1 MKKAEAPAPKWCTW
15 EGSPI
20 ACTEKNKV
28 MAENLEEIKGYLQ
41 DAIDD
46 AVLLVCCAALFLT
59 ACAHPDMIKLNDTYD
74 HSVKELGVPDSTT
87 RLPDGSIRIVYSMQP
102 MGQTSYVMIF
112 NPEGRLI
119 FKDQLLQQKYFN
131 QIKPKVQDSQ
141 DIYTMFGK
149 PCEQWHYRNLGEHTY
164 MYRYLDES
172 GFPMALWVDFDDK
185 DDKVLRYVLSID
197 PWVQR
202 DADQR
207 DF

>member
-1 MKKAEAPAPKWCTW
+1 
-15 EGSPI
+15 
-20 ACTEKNKV
+20 
-28 MAENLEEIKGYLQ
+28 
-41 DAIDD
+41 
-46 AVLLVCCAALFLT
+46 
-59 ACAHPDMIKLNDTYD
+59 MIKLNDTYD
-74 HSVKELGVPDSTT
+74 HTVKELEVPDSTT

-131 QIKPKVQDSQ
+131 QIQAQSPGQSGHLHDVRKA
-141 DIYTMFGK
+141 Y
-149 PCEQWHYRNLGEHTY
+149 EQWHYRNLGEHTY

-202 DADQR
+202 DADSVISKSFWLDAHSSAAQVR
-207 DF
+207 I

>member
-1 MKKAEAPAPKWCTW
+1 MTKFYKL
-15 EGSPI
+15 I
-20 ACTEKNKV
+20 
-28 MAENLEEIKGYLQ
+28 
-41 DAIDD
+41 
-46 AVLLVCCAALFLT
+46 LVCCAALFLT

-74 HSVKELGVPDSTT
+74 HTVKELGVPDSTT

-149 PCEQWHYRNLGEHTY
+149 PCEQWHYKNLGERTY